1 MVFQRLMMN
10 YQLIQTV
17 TEKAK
22 GKAERKRQEK
32 RAVVLKEHFTVN
44 RTLYII
50 I

>member
-1 MVFQRLMMN
+1 MMN

-32 RAVVLKEHFTVN
+32 KGCGFARAFYSKSN
-44 RTLYII
+44 IIYNYIK
-50 I
+50 